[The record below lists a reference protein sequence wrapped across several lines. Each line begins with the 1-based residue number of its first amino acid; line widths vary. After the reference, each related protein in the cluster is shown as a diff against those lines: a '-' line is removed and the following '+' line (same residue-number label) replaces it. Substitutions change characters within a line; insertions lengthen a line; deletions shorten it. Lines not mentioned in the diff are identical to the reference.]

1 MGYSGRTLIYGAGAV
16 GGYLGALLS
25 TYSSTTPLTLLAR
38 PRFAAEVSGHG
49 LRLQNGDEF
58 LTSHPQVITST
69 ADSSTYDLI
78 ILSVRAFDVASSVD
92 DLQRLLTPDGVVVA
106 MQNGVGTE
114 ETLADALG
122 RARVI
127 AGTLTVS
134 TGMQNAGT
142 IVRHSTSG
150 GLALASMTDTAPAA
164 WVRDLFAAS
173 RLPLEI
179 INDYRCLR
187 WSKLLLNMLGAATTA
202 VLDIDMATLVR
213 HPDLFRM
220 EQLAFREAVHAM
232 RAQGIA
238 VVALPSHP
246 VPLVRGIMRLPRAPA
261 QQLLAPRLAASRGGR
276 APKMREDMHRGRS
289 EIRWLNG
296 AVAQAAAAKQ
306 LQSPV
311 NSALTELVLDLT
323 DDTTLQ
329 ESFRGRPDVLIE
341 YLRKHGARR
350 L

>member
-1 MGYSGRTLIYGAGAV
+1 MGYSGQTLIYGAGAV

-25 TYSSTTPLTLLAR
+25 MYSPTTPLTLLAR
-38 PRFAAEVSGHG
+38 PRFAAEVSAHG
-49 LRLQNGDEF
+49 LRLHNGDAF
-58 LTSHPQVITST
+58 LTSRPQVITST
-69 ADSSTYDLI
+69 ADAGLYNLI
-78 ILSVRAFDVASSVD
+78 ILTVRAFDVAPSIGN
-92 DLQRLLTPDGVVVA
+92 LQRLLAPEGVVVA

-114 ETLADALG
+114 ETLANALG

-150 GLALASMTDTAPAA
+150 GLALASMHDEPPAA
-164 WVRDLFAAS
+164 WVQALFAATG
-173 RLPLEI
+173 LPLDI
-179 INDYRCLR
+179 ISDYRRLR
-187 WSKLLLNMLGAATTA
+187 WSKLLLNMLGAATSA

-213 HPDLFRM
+213 HPDLFRA

-238 VVALPSHP
+238 VVGLPSYP
-246 VPLVRGIMRLPRAPA
+246 VPLVRAIMRLPRAPA

-296 AVAQAAAAKQ
+296 AVAQATAAKQ

-311 NSALTELVLDLT
+311 NSALTELVLHLT
-323 DDTTLQ
+323 DDPTLQ
-329 ESFRGRPDVLIE
+329 ESFRGRPDMLID